1 MKITGILLTCGYA
14 ESSSNTTTCL
24 DWKGGG
30 GFDAAEDIVRRFYG
44 DVYEILAK
52 PTPPSSHAKC
62 CKATLAA
69 IPGAIYC
76 ACCRKTLQEDPPDA
90 EDYGDYLCALAATV
104 DGSSEMAE
112 ELEAKGWDLFGSFRG
127 TYAYIDA
134 ADYAVLFPTTS
145 TANYSVVTIETFTP
159 SRPVKSLKL
168 DFLKKLNQ

>member
-1 MKITGILLTCGYA
+1 MRITGILLACGYA
-14 ESSSNTTTCL
+14 ESGRNTTTCL

-44 DVYEILAK
+44 DIYEILAK
-52 PTPPSSHAKC
+52 PKSSHKKC
-62 CKATLAA
+62 CTKTLAT
-69 IPGAIYC
+69 IPDAIYC
-76 ACCRKTLQEDPPDA
+76 ASCGKTLKEDPPDA
-90 EDYGDYLCALAATV
+90 EDYGDYLRELAATV

-168 DFLKKLNQ
+168 DFLKKLNR